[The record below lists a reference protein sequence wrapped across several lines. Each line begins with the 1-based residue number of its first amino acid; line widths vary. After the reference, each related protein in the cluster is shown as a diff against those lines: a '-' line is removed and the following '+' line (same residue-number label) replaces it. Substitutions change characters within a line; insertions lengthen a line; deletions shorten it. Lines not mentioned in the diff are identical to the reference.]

1 MDTWA
6 SIWGRG
12 ASGWHKELFLQFTA
26 VLASVFRCVAG
37 IPCWTGIY
45 SPAEIFIKHLHS
57 LLPSS
62 LVQAPGKQYP
72 ASFCTSRDSLRL
84 KFMAAVLIEME
95 MATLPGFKDIF
106 PLLLAY

>member
-1 MDTWA
+1 MDA
-6 SIWGRG
+6 SARICVTQK
-12 ASGWHKELFLQFTA
+12 HHCLKELFLLFTA

-37 IPCWTGIY
+37 IPHWTGIY

-57 LLPSS
+57 LLPNS
-62 LVQAPGKQYP
+62 LAQAPGKQYP
-72 ASFCTSRDSLRL
+72 ASFLTSRDSLHL

-95 MATLPGFKDIF
+95 MAMLPGFKDIF